1 MSNHVETFFS
11 HDLNYSRGRGG
22 RGRGRGRGRGGRG
35 RDGRGAAEDAG
46 EESNMKQDDT
56 LQSVSA
62 EPTPAMLGNLGAFSP
77 FISAPGP
84 TSVIS
89 GGGGVVAS
97 HPPIFMSRMDTHIP
111 SDVDLAGLE
120 GMHDEGEDHIAE
132 QLAVGLLIDDGE
144 DDDIGLAT
152 VNEEEKKVDDSA
164 HTAVGK
170 TCPKGKQQFV
180 KLPTGF
186 SVGTGGNVVTADEA
200 MRQKKE
206 QIELVEDSAVD
217 ESEVPT
223 ETADKAPIQPEKK
236 KRPIKKKGRKSSI
249 KDADEES
256 EELNTEPSRP
266 TSASDA
272 ITKLKATE
280 VSIGETTKVQVKR
293 TESAISLS
301 SLTARK
307 GDDGESPVINL
318 LGGASSNKITGKEEK
333 KTKGKKSKGKNKALG
348 NDEAAN
354 LKAARHFNRSV
365 RACVERSDPHGMR
378 EILRDK
384 SNHNFAL
391 DAQVLETVMKAYCH
405 AAMFEDAL
413 YCLRNCSLPGTL
425 TTIQTERILLCLPQN
440 LRNSST
446 IAAADMINA
455 LCIATQFDQPTSRTY
470 FMRIVRG
477 IALEFLEEATSARDR
492 ICSGKLNENAGFLSI
507 LLPDTN
513 SLYSTYSPL

>member
-1 MSNHVETFFS
+1 MKSDESIQGVSETS
-11 HDLNYSRGRGG
+11 
-22 RGRGRGRGRGGRG
+22 
-35 RDGRGAAEDAG
+35 
-46 EESNMKQDDT
+46 
-56 LQSVSA
+56 

-84 TSVIS
+84 ATVLS

-97 HPPIFMSRMDTHIP
+97 HPPIFMSRMDTHLP
-111 SDVDLAGLE
+111 SDVDLAGME
-120 GMHDEGEDHIAE
+120 NGDDEEDHIAE
-132 QLAVGLLIDDGE
+132 QLAVGLLIDDG

-152 VNEEEKKVDDSA
+152 VDEEEKKVDDSVQ
-164 HTAVGK
+164 TIS
-170 TCPKGKQQFV
+170 KGKQQFV

-200 MRQKKE
+200 MRQKRE
-206 QIELVEDSAVD
+206 QSESAEVAEVD
-217 ESEVPT
+217 ERST
-223 ETADKAPIQPEKK
+223 AETTSKTATRPDKK
-236 KRPIKKKGRKSSI
+236 KRSTKKKGK
-249 KDADEES
+249 KAKGKQDEA
-256 EELNTEPSRP
+256 EETKEPEDSRP

-280 VSIGETTKVQVKR
+280 VSIGESTKVQVKR
-293 TESAISLS
+293 TESALSLS
-301 SLTARK
+301 SLTAKK
-307 GDDGESPVINL
+307 GEDGEAPVINL
-318 LGGASSNKITGKEEK
+318 LGGVNSTKITGKEEK

-384 SNHNFAL
+384 RNHNFAL
-391 DAQVLETVMKAYCH
+391 DAHVLETVMKAYCH

-425 TTIQTERILLCLPQN
+425 NTAQTERILVCLPQN

-455 LCIATQFDQPTSRTY
+455 LCIATEFDQPTSRTY

-492 ICSGKLNENAGFLSI
+492 ICSGKPINSI
-507 LLPDTN
+507 IA
-513 SLYSTYSPL
+513 SF

>member
-1 MSNHVETFFS
+1 MN
-11 HDLNYSRGRGG
+11 
-22 RGRGRGRGRGGRG
+22 
-35 RDGRGAAEDAG
+35 
-46 EESNMKQDDT
+46 QDDT
-56 LQSVSA
+56 SLSVPAESS

-77 FISAPGP
+77 FISAPVTTP
-84 TSVIS
+84 VIS
-89 GGGGVVAS
+89 GGGGVMAD
-97 HPPIFMSRMDTHIP
+97 HPPIFMSRMDTHVP
-111 SDVDLAGLE
+111 SDVDLAGIE
-120 GMHDEGEDHIAE
+120 HMNEDGEDHIAE

-144 DDDIGLAT
+144 DDDIGLEP
-152 VNEEEKKVDDSA
+152 VNEDEKKIDDSA
-164 HTAVGK
+164 QAR
-170 TCPKGKQQFV
+170 PKGKQQFV

-186 SVGTGGNVVTADEA
+186 SLGTGGNVVTSDEA
-200 MRQKKE
+200 ERQKKE
-206 QIELVEDSAVD
+206 LSDMADAVQN
-217 ESEVPT
+217 EEEEEIAAKSV
-223 ETADKAPIQPEKK
+223 KK
-236 KRPIKKKGRKSSI
+236 KRPTKKKGKKVSA
-249 KDADEES
+249 KDKKEDDALEDVS
-256 EELNTEPSRP
+256 NEPEDSQP

-280 VSIGETTKVQVKR
+280 VSIGESTKVQVKR
-293 TESAISLS
+293 SESAMSLS
-301 SLTARK
+301 SLTAK
-307 GDDGESPVINL
+307 KNDGGDAPVINL
-318 LGGASSNKITGKEEK
+318 LGGAGSKITGKEEK

-348 NDEAAN
+348 SDEAAN

-384 SNHNFAL
+384 RNHNFAL
-391 DAQVLETVMKAYCH
+391 DAHVLETVMKAYCH

-425 TTIQTERILLCLPQN
+425 NCVQTERILLCLPQN

-492 ICSGKLNENAGFLSI
+492 ICSGTFNLFGTCNCISRDHI
-507 LLPDTN
+507 
-513 SLYSTYSPL
+513 

>member
-1 MSNHVETFFS
+1 M
-11 HDLNYSRGRGG
+11 
-22 RGRGRGRGRGGRG
+22 
-35 RDGRGAAEDAG
+35 
-46 EESNMKQDDT
+46 
-56 LQSVSA
+56 
-62 EPTPAMLGNLGAFSP
+62 
-77 FISAPGP
+77 
-84 TSVIS
+84 
-89 GGGGVVAS
+89 AS
-97 HPPIFMSRMDTHIP
+97 HPPIFMSRLDTHIP
-111 SDVDLAGLE
+111 SDVDLAGTE
-120 GMHDEGEDHIAE
+120 NDGEEDHIAE
-132 QLAVGLLIDDGE
+132 QLAVGLLIDDG

-152 VNEEEKKVDDSA
+152 VDEEEKKIDYSA
-164 HTAVGK
+164 QTNASD
-170 TCPKGKQQFV
+170 TNLKGKQQFV

-186 SVGTGGNVVTADEA
+186 SVGSSGNVVTTDEA

-206 QIELVEDSAVD
+206 QTVLKEAAANEEGID
-217 ESEVPT
+217 ES
-223 ETADKAPIQPEKK
+223 AGKAIPKRDKK
-236 KRPIKKKGRKSSI
+236 KRSSKKKDKRVE
-249 KDADEES
+249 DAEES
-256 EELNTEPSRP
+256 NEPEESRI
-266 TSASDA
+266 SASEA

-280 VSIGETTKVQVKR
+280 VSIGESTKVQVKR

-301 SLTARK
+301 SLTAKR

-318 LGGASSNKITGKEEK
+318 LGGTNSKVTGKEEK
-333 KTKGKKSKGKNKALG
+333 KSKVKKSKGKNKALG

-384 SNHNFAL
+384 RNHNYAL
-391 DAQVLETVMKAYCH
+391 DAHVLETVMKAYCH

-425 TTIQTERILLCLPQN
+425 STVQTERILLCLPQN

-455 LCIATQFDQPTSRTY
+455 LCIATQFEQPTSRTY

-492 ICSGKLNENAGFLSI
+492 ICSGACIKLTPF
-507 LLPDTN
+507 D
-513 SLYSTYSPL
+513 SLYLSAPYISA